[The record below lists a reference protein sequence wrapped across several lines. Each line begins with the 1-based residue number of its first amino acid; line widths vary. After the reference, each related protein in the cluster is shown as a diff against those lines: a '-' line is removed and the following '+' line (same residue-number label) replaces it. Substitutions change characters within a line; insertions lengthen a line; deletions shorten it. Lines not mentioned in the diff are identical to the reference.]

1 MRRDELP
8 AIPTAV
14 TNAQGDPK
22 ALAKL
27 FGARLEQVQGSCEV
41 VARAADVAAHVVRR
55 IEAWRRSANGR
66 PAEFDNVVSWNPDE
80 IPVPGLEPQLREAGL
95 SLVIPDDLHNSACRD
110 RAVAADIG
118 ITGVDAAFASTG
130 SVMLASGF
138 GKSRAASLLPLHHLL
153 VVPTSRLFATFESWL
168 AHERQEGRLDDLL
181 RHAGQVVFVTGP
193 SKSADIEL
201 QLTLGVHGPGT
212 VHAVLFD
219 DAEM

>member
-1 MRRDELP
+1 MRHDELP

-22 ALAKL
+22 TLANL
-27 FGARLEQVQGSCEV
+27 FGARLEEVQGSYEV
-41 VARAADVAAHVVRR
+41 VARADVAAHIVRR
-55 IEAWRRSANGR
+55 IEAWRRSADGH
-66 PAEFDNVVSWNPDE
+66 PAEFDGAVSWDPDE
-80 IPVPGLEPQLREAGL
+80 IPVPGLEAQLRDAGL
-95 SLVIPDDLHNSACRD
+95 SLIVPDDLHNSACRD
-110 RAVAADIG
+110 RAAAADVG

-130 SVMLASGF
+130 SVMLASGL

-168 AHERQEGRLDDLL
+168 AHERQEGRLDDFL
-181 RHAGQVVFVTGP
+181 RNAGQVVFVTGP

-219 DAEM
+219 DAGM